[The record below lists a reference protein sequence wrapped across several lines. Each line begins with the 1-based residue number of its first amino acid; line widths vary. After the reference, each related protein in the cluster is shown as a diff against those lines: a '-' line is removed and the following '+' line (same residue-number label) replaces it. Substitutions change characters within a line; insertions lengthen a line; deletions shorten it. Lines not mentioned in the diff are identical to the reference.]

1 MYIGIILHL
10 LSKISFVIGSYT
22 MHFFLGRFLPE
33 AEYGIVG
40 TIITIMNFEYIF
52 FTDGVRQGM

>member
-22 MHFFLGRFLPE
+22 MHFFLL
-33 AEYGIVG
+33 
-40 TIITIMNFEYIF
+40 IF
-52 FTDGVRQGM
+52 RV